1 MMGAWGCWVGD
12 QSTGI
17 GQSWVLG
24 KGLTKSYNQLV
35 SDDGPLV
42 GQLR

>member
-12 QSTGI
+12 QSSGI

-24 KGLTKSYNQLV
+24 RASIIGGATPMNHWWEDSI
-35 SDDGPLV
+35 
-42 GQLR
+42 